1 MRSFVYSGMDKM
13 TVAIFPGR
21 FQPPHLG
28 HVLTLMRIYPLYSEI
43 IIAVSTYTYGGTK
56 KHVMR
61 QREVRDILE
70 NVFKHLPK
78 YRVIIIGKGFL
89 ERDSYDDLPKFDV
102 VVTGNMQLLNK
113 LEKLNIKN
121 RHLPRSKIGKL
132 NINGRMLRELFNE
145 Q

>member
-1 MRSFVYSGMDKM
+1 M

-28 HVLTLMRIYPLYSEI
+28 HVLTLMRMYPLYSEI

-61 QREVRDILE
+61 QREVKDILE
-70 NVFKHLPK
+70 KVFKHLPK

-89 ERDSYDDLPKFDV
+89 ERDNYDDLPKFDV
-102 VVTGNMQLLNK
+102 VVSGNMQLINK
-113 LEKLNIKN
+113 LEKLNIKT
-121 RHLPRSKIGKL
+121 RHQPRSKIGKL
-132 NINGRMLRELFNE
+132 EINGQMLRELFNRA
-145 Q
+145 